1 MIKLN
6 LKATTKEQQQILNYL
21 QENVSENLADKINN
35 GIIVQQD
42 GNAVL
47 NKKDLN
53 SFMKFACDEAK
64 KQAEKGANS
73 AMIAADVV
81 YGWAVHYF
89 EEDSI
94 IGKLYNE
101 DGTEYKPA
109 VKGTPNSTPKTA
121 TPHTM
126 PQIKK
131 SEPQMSLFDLQDDE
145 DNCPEDIP
153 KITQEEVK
161 TPEPKKGN
169 DMYMRY
175 LAIKQKYDDCIVLYR
190 LGDFYEMFNSD
201 AITAAEILNLTLTS
215 RDVGLDERIPM
226 AGLPYH
232 AVDPYMQK
240 LIESGYKVA
249 ICEPLGDTYS
259 ERVINPAE
267 TPVQEIDEETG
278 EIIHEDN
285 DTELY
290 TALSFD
296 KEDMLYLY
304 DLLDGDMDIE

>member
-6 LKATTKEQQQILNYL
+6 LKATTKEQQQILTYL
-21 QENVSENLADKINN
+21 QENVSEMLANKINN
-35 GIIVQQD
+35 GVIVQQD

-53 SFMKFACDEAK
+53 GFMKFACDEAK

-73 AMIAADVV
+73 AMIVDHIVF
-81 YGWAVHYF
+81 GWAIHYF
-89 EEDSI
+89 EESSI
-94 IGKLYNE
+94 LGTLFNI

-109 VKGTPNSTPKTA
+109 VNVTSKPTEKTA
-121 TPHTM
+121 THHTM

-145 DNCPEDIP
+145 DNCPEDMP
-153 KITQEEVK
+153 KITQEEVAK
-161 TPEPKKGN
+161 PEPKRGN

-190 LGDFYEMFNSD
+190 LGDFYEMFNGD

-215 RDVGLDERIPM
+215 RDVDLDERIPM

-267 TPVQEIDEETG
+267 IPIQEIDEETG
-278 EIIHEDN
+278 EIIHENN
-285 DTELY
+285 DAELY

-296 KEDMLYLY
+296 IKYSQYAACL
-304 DLLDGDMDIE
+304 

>member
-1 MIKLN
+1 
-6 LKATTKEQQQILNYL
+6 
-21 QENVSENLADKINN
+21 
-35 GIIVQQD
+35 
-42 GNAVL
+42 
-47 NKKDLN
+47 
-53 SFMKFACDEAK
+53 
-64 KQAEKGANS
+64 
-73 AMIAADVV
+73 
-81 YGWAVHYF
+81 
-89 EEDSI
+89 
-94 IGKLYNE
+94 
-101 DGTEYKPA
+101 
-109 VKGTPNSTPKTA
+109 
-121 TPHTM
+121 M

-131 SEPQMSLFDLQDDE
+131 SEPQISLFDLQDDE
-145 DNCPEDIP
+145 NNYPEDMP
-153 KITQEEVK
+153 EITQEEVK